1 MRIAGIDRLLGA
13 NKKALLT
20 NTILLA
26 NAFIWYLYSFNFLVS
41 DTKTPEFIANYGNH
55 LLPIVAINFLGLFV
69 ALLIGEFLSHKM
81 KNRLNFLFLWM
92 SAGIFLSLLPLIGG
106 GTATGGMTLS
116 AAVLFSAI
124 TGINFGFGIPLCLG
138 YFASTTDSVN
148 RGKSGGIIFL
158 LIGVGASLILGIGDI
173 IGGMNFLFVSLILAI
188 WRAFGVVALFFAKR
202 SVTPIAAKTKI
213 PYKEILQNR
222 TFLLYFIPWL
232 MFLIV
237 NSLSFPINEGVFG
250 ADLVRTSSNVEF
262 VLGGF
267 SAVIFGFFADS
278 KGRKRLAVIGFALLG
293 LGYAV
298 LAFTSLGATEPNYL
312 AWGFYTFVDG
322 ITWGSFV
329 MLFVFALWGDIA
341 EGRSGERIYAI
352 AIVPYLLS
360 SLIRLSLGEYLK
372 TIITIENFASTFS
385 FFSFFLFVAVLPL
398 VLAPETLSDQ
408 TIKNN
413 ELKSY
418 IDKAQKQLS
427 KVKKKQ
433 PESKDENN
441 ADLESD
447 EQSDET
453 KKAQELAEK
462 YY

>member
-1 MRIAGIDRLLGA
+1 
-13 NKKALLT
+13 
-20 NTILLA
+20 
-26 NAFIWYLYSFNFLVS
+26 
-41 DTKTPEFIANYGNH
+41 
-55 LLPIVAINFLGLFV
+55 
-69 ALLIGEFLSHKM
+69 
-81 KNRLNFLFLWM
+81 M
-92 SAGIFLSLLPLIGG
+92 SAGIFLSLAPLIGG
-106 GTATGGMTLS
+106 ASDTGGMTPL

-124 TGINFGFGIPLCLG
+124 TGISFGFGIPLCLG
-138 YFASTTDSVN
+138 YFASTTDSNN

-158 LIGVGASLILGIGDI
+158 LMGVGAFLISGIGDS
-173 IGGMNFLFVSLILAI
+173 FLSVCLILAI
-188 WRAFGVVALFFAKR
+188 WRAAGVVALFFVKR
-202 SVTPIAAKTKI
+202 SVAPIPSKTKI
-213 PYKEILQNR
+213 PYKEILGNR

-232 MFLIV
+232 MFQIV
-237 NSLSFPINEGVFG
+237 NSLSFPINEKIFG
-250 ADLVRTSSNVEF
+250 SDLVGPSSNVEF

-298 LAFTSLGATEPNYL
+298 LAFTHLGAIEYNIYS
-312 AWGFYTFVDG
+312 WWFYTFVDG

-329 MLFVFALWGDIA
+329 MLFVFALWGDIF
-341 EGRSGERIYAI
+341 EGRSSERIYAI

-372 TIITIENFASTFS
+372 TIVAIENFASTFS
-385 FFSFFLFVAVLPL
+385 FFSFFLFIAVLPL

-418 IDKAQKQLS
+418 IDKAQKQVS
-427 KVKKKQ
+427 KIKKKKS
-433 PESKDENN
+433 ESEDENP
-441 ADLESD
+441 AESESE
-447 EQSDET
+447 EQSDKN
-453 KKAQELAEK
+453 KKAMELAEK